1 MLSPGL
7 WRSSRREMQLP
18 RLVGYLVVLLGASG
32 ALDPALEEGWR
43 GWKTFHAKEY
53 PEEAEAFRR
62 AVWEKN
68 LRRIAHHNLEESLGK
83 HSYRLEMNHFGDL
96 TDEEF
101 NQLLNGFRA
110 ERHSG
115 KVPLFQESAAR
126 ETPKEVDW
134 RAKGY
139 VTPVKN
145 QGHCGS
151 CWAFSATGALEGLV
165 FKKTGKLVS
174 LSEQNLM
181 DCSRTLGNNGCHG
194 GFITR
199 AFQYVRDNK
208 GINSE
213 LNYPYLERDEFNCHY
228 NPQDNAA
235 NCTSLMLIQPGN
247 ETALEQAVAT
257 VGPVSVA
264 VDARTFQFH
273 FYKSGV
279 FNDSLCSHTVNHAML
294 AVGYGTSQENGKS
307 AAYWLLKNSWAEQWG
322 EKGYIRLAKGAD
334 NHCGVANQAS
344 YPVL

>member
-1 MLSPGL
+1 
-7 WRSSRREMQLP
+7 MQP
-18 RLVGYLVVLLGASG
+18 PVLVGPLVLLLGVAR

-43 GWKTFHAKEY
+43 DWKSFHAKEY
-53 PEEAEAFRR
+53 PEEVEAFRR

-68 LRRIAHHNLEESLGK
+68 RRRIEHHNLEESLGK

-101 NQLLNGFRA
+101 NQQLNRFLA
-110 ERHSG
+110 DNLKQHDG
-115 KVPLFQESAAR
+115 KSALFQQWAAR
-126 ETPKEVDW
+126 ETAREVDW

-181 DCSRTLGNNGCHG
+181 DCSRKLGNSGCHG
-194 GFITR
+194 GYITR
-199 AFQYVRDNK
+199 AFQYVRDNG

-213 LNYPYLERDEFNCHY
+213 LSYPYLERDEFNCHY
-228 NPQDNAA
+228 NPQDKAA
-235 NCTSLMLIQPGN
+235 NCTSLMVIQQGN
-247 ETALEQAVAT
+247 ETALEQAVAM

-264 VDARTFQFH
+264 VDASSFHFH

-279 FNDSLCSHTVNHAML
+279 FTNSQCSHRVNHAML
-294 AVGYGTSQENGKS
+294 AVGYGTSQENGKNT
-307 AAYWLLKNSWAEQWG
+307 AYWLLKNSWSEQWG
-322 EKGYIRLAKGAD
+322 EKGYIRLVKGVD

-344 YPVL
+344 YPTW